1 MTMGPSP
8 PAKSLFYL
16 ANALRL
22 GEVPLLDYLAGLED
36 YFNERE
42 PAVRAFLPEANRFDR
57 LRREAEELLA
67 RYPEPEAR
75 RPPLFGIPIGVK
87 DIFHVDG
94 LPTRAGSQLPPER
107 LQGPQADSVRR
118 LKQAGA
124 LVLGKTVTTEFA
136 YFAAGAT
143 HNPHLPEHT
152 PGGSS
157 SGSAA
162 AVGAG
167 ICSLA
172 LGTQT
177 IGSITRPAS
186 YCGIVGYKPTY
197 ERISRFG
204 VIPLAPSLDHVGV
217 FSPEVPGVE
226 LAASLLC
233 RDWQLV
239 ITHKK
244 PVLGVITGPY
254 LERVAPE
261 GRDHFRAVCR
271 RLRGAGYEL
280 KKVAAM
286 PDFED
291 VVARHN
297 LIVAAEAAQVH
308 SQWFAQFGGLYHPK
322 TAELIDR
329 GQSVSARQLSRA
341 LAGRQQLR
349 AELTALMDEHQLD
362 LWLSPAT
369 VGPAPKGLESTGDPV
384 MNLPWTHSGLPTL
397 NLPAGFNSEGLPM
410 GAQLAGRWYADE
422 TLMDWAADMEPV
434 VLGRIK

>member
-1 MTMGPSP
+1 MGSSP

-16 ANALRL
+16 ANTLRL
-22 GEVPLLDYLAGLED
+22 GELPLLDYLTELEN
-36 YFNERE
+36 YFNQRE
-42 PAVRAFLPEANRFDR
+42 PAVQAFLPEANRFER
-57 LRREAEELLA
+57 LRREAEALLA

-75 RPPLFGIPIGVK
+75 RPPLFGIPIGIK

-94 LPTRAGSQLPPER
+94 LPTGAGSRLPPER
-107 LQGPQADSVRR
+107 LRGPQADSVTR
-118 LKQAGA
+118 LKKAGA

-167 ICSLA
+167 LCSLA

-177 IGSITRPAS
+177 IGSIIRPAAF
-186 YCGIVGYKPTY
+186 CGIVGYKPTY

-239 ITHKK
+239 IAGKK
-244 PVLGVITGPY
+244 PVLGIATGPY
-254 LERVAPE
+254 LERMTPE
-261 GRDHFRAVCR
+261 GLADFESVCR
-271 RLRGAGYEL
+271 RLRAAGYVL
-280 KKVAAM
+280 KMVAAM

-297 LIVAAEAAQVH
+297 LIVAAEAAQIH
-308 SQWFAQFGGLYHPK
+308 SKWFAEFGELYHPQ
-322 TAELIDR
+322 TAELIRR
-329 GQSVSARQLSRA
+329 GQSVSVAELSRA

-349 AELTALMDEHQLD
+349 AELAALMDEYQLD
-362 LWLSPAT
+362 LWLSPST
-369 VGPAPKGLESTGDPV
+369 LGPAPKGLESTGDPI

-397 NLPAGFNSEGLPM
+397 NLPSAFNTAGLPL
-410 GAQLAGRWYADE
+410 GVQLAGRWYADE
-422 TLMDWAADMEPV
+422 TLMDWAADMELI
-434 VLGRIK
+434 VLGR

>member
-1 MTMGPSP
+1 MGSLP

-22 GEVPLLDYLAGLED
+22 GELSLLDYLTELED
-36 YFNERE
+36 YFNQRE
-42 PAVRAFLPEANRFDR
+42 PAVQAFLPEPNRFER
-57 LRREAEELLA
+57 LQREAGELLV

-87 DIFHVDG
+87 DIFHVDD
-94 LPTRAGSQLPPER
+94 LPTRAGSRLPPER
-107 LQGPQADSVRR
+107 LRGPQAESVSR

-167 ICSLA
+167 LCSLA

-177 IGSITRPAS
+177 IGSIIRPAS
-186 YCGIVGYKPTY
+186 FCGIVGYKPTY

-239 ITHKK
+239 IAGKK
-244 PVLGVITGPY
+244 PVLGVVAGPY
-254 LERVAPE
+254 LERVASE
-261 GRDHFRAVCR
+261 GRAHFETVCR
-271 RLRGAGYEL
+271 RLRDAGYQL
-280 KKVAAM
+280 KTVDAM
-286 PDFED
+286 PDFD
-291 VVARHN
+291 DIVARHN
-297 LIVAAEAAQVH
+297 LIVATEAAQVH
-308 SQWFAQFGGLYHPK
+308 SQWFAEFGELYHPK
-322 TAELIDR
+322 TAELIRR
-329 GQSVSARQLSRA
+329 GQKISAAELSRA
-341 LAGRQQLR
+341 LKGRQQLR
-349 AELTALMDEHQLD
+349 AQLTAQMDAHGLD
-362 LWLSPAT
+362 LWLSPST
-369 VGPAPKGLESTGDPV
+369 LGPAPKGLDSTGDPV

-397 NLPAGFNSEGLPM
+397 NLPSGFNADGLPL
-410 GAQLAGRWYADE
+410 GIQLAGRWYADE

-434 VLGRIK
+434 VL

>member
-1 MTMGPSP
+1 MGSVP

-22 GEVPLLDYLAGLED
+22 GELPLRDYLTELED
-36 YFNERE
+36 YFNRRE
-42 PAVRAFLPEANRFDR
+42 PAVQAFLPEPNRFER
-57 LRREAEELLA
+57 LQREASELLV

-94 LPTRAGSQLPPER
+94 LPTHAGSRLPPER
-107 LQGPQADSVRR
+107 LRGPQAESVSR

-167 ICSLA
+167 LCSLA

-177 IGSITRPAS
+177 IGSIIRPAS
-186 YCGIVGYKPTY
+186 FCGIVGYKPTY

-239 ITHKK
+239 IAGKK
-244 PVLGVITGPY
+244 PVLGVVTGPY

-261 GRDHFRAVCR
+261 GQAHFETVCR
-271 RLRGAGYEL
+271 KLRDADYQL
-280 KKVAAM
+280 KMVAAM
-286 PDFED
+286 PDFD
-291 VVARHN
+291 DIVTRHN
-297 LIVAAEAAQVH
+297 VIVAAEAAQVH
-308 SQWFAQFGGLYHPK
+308 SQWFAEFGDRYHSK
-322 TAELIDR
+322 TAELIR
-329 GQSVSARQLSRA
+329 YGQTISAAELSRA
-341 LAGRQQLR
+341 LKGRQQLR
-349 AELTALMDEHQLD
+349 AQLAALMDTHRLD
-362 LWLSPAT
+362 LWLSPST
-369 VGPAPKGLESTGDPV
+369 LGPAPKGLASTGDPI

-397 NLPAGFNSEGLPM
+397 NLPSGFNADGLPL
-410 GAQLAGRWYADE
+410 GIQVAGRWYADE

-434 VLGRIK
+434 VL